1 MKTLVEMSS
10 EHFDRLLAKSA
21 VSDREY
27 EILKN
32 GVVTDYGEKG
42 KWPRT
47 VVILCDPADAKL
59 LLNFARRVYPVAY
72 RQIRQYP
79 AGE

>member
-1 MKTLVEMSS
+1 M
-10 EHFDRLLAKSA
+10 
-21 VSDREY
+21 SDREY

-32 GVVTDYGEKG
+32 GVITQYGEKS
-42 KWPRT
+42 KSARS

-59 LLNFARRVYPVAY
+59 LLSFARRLYPVAS